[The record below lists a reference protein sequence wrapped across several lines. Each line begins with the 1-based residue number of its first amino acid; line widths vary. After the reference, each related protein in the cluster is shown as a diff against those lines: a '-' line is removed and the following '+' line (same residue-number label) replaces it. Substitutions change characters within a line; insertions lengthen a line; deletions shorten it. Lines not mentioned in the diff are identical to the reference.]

1 MSRSAK
7 RILGNVSVL
16 VVLVALV
23 AVLVVSATSPT
34 LLKNDA
40 KLTAEANAGTPIVQ
54 AQNTPSPTPGS
65 TANAQSMPKTMSEV
79 SQEWADE
86 KITQYRNGN
95 GAHSFDAFPGSAQGD
110 TIRWSSP
117 SEGKLVITVQDGW
130 SSEDLEAYANQVLI
144 TVGHQSP
151 ELTNVTVKTDNNV
164 VVETVAAKTSQD

>member
-54 AQNTPSPTPGS
+54 APSTPKPAPEVAGYTSS
-65 TANAQSMPKTMSEV
+65 TPKTMSER

-86 KITQYRNGN
+86 KINQYLNGN
-95 GAHSFDAFPGSAQGD
+95 GAHSFNAFPGSVHGD
-110 TIRWSSP
+110 TLRWSSP
-117 SEGKLVITVQDGW
+117 VEGELVITVKNGW
-130 SSEDLEAYANQVLI
+130 LAEDLDAYANLFLL
-144 TVGHQSP
+144 TVGHESP
-151 ELTNVTVKTDNNV
+151 ELSKVTVQTEDGTISESETDKTPW
-164 VVETVAAKTSQD
+164 E

>member
-65 TANAQSMPKTMSEV
+65 TANAQSTPKTMSEV

-86 KITQYRNGN
+86 K
-95 GAHSFDAFPGSAQGD
+95 
-110 TIRWSSP
+110 
-117 SEGKLVITVQDGW
+117 
-130 SSEDLEAYANQVLI
+130 
-144 TVGHQSP
+144 
-151 ELTNVTVKTDNNV
+151 
-164 VVETVAAKTSQD
+164 